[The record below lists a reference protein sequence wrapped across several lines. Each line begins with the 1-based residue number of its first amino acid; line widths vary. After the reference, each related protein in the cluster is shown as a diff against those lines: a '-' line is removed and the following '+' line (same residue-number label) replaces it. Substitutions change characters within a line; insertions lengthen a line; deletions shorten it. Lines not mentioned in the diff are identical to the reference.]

1 MKKSLG
7 YYILMAVTWPMQLFP
22 LEFHYLFSDL
32 LYFLIYRVARYRRG
46 VVSENLR
53 KSFPEKSEKELAL
66 IEKDF
71 YHGFSDMLFETLYFT
86 HINIKKENER
96 LVLDN
101 FGLMK
106 RLMDEGRNVILV
118 AGHFGN
124 WEFFQLFHE
133 ALPQCNYFVYK
144 RLESNTFDQFYKK
157 LRSRAAI
164 PLEMKETIKTLFA
177 DVKNGNQYAAYFIS
191 DQRPVR
197 SEINYW
203 LTFMNQDTPVMLGT
217 EKIARRTDVAV
228 IYVEISRIKRG
239 YHQLR
244 FELIA
249 DNAAKTDEY
258 FVTNA
263 FYQKLENSVRQHP
276 DQYFWTHKRWKFS
289 KDEFSERHK

>member
-1 MKKSLG
+1 
-7 YYILMAVTWPMQLFP
+7 MQLFT
-22 LEFHYLFSDL
+22 LEFYYLFSDL
-32 LYFLIYRVARYRRG
+32 LYFLIYRVARYRRK

-53 KSFPEKSEKELAL
+53 KSFPEKSEKELAK
-66 IEKDF
+66 IEVDF

-86 HINIKKENER
+86 HINLKKQRKR

-101 FGLMK
+101 FELMSK
-106 RLMDEGRNVILV
+106 LLDEGRNVILV

-124 WEFFQLFHE
+124 WEFFQLFQE
-133 ALPQCNYFVYK
+133 QLPECNYFVYK
-144 RLESNTFDQFYKK
+144 RLGSNTFDQFYKK

-217 EKIARRTDVAV
+217 EKIASRTDAAV
-228 IYVEISRIKRG
+228 IYVEMSRIKRG

-244 FELIA
+244 FELIT
-249 DNAAKTDEY
+249 DNAAKTNDH
-258 FVTNA
+258 FVTDT
-263 FYQKLENSVRQHP
+263 FYKKLESSIRQHP

-289 KDEFSERHK
+289 KAEFSERHK

>member
-1 MKKSLG
+1 
-7 YYILMAVTWPMQLFP
+7 MQLFP

-217 EKIARRTDVAV
+217 EKIARRTDAAV
-228 IYVEISRIKRG
+228 IYVEMSRIKRG
-239 YHQLR
+239 HHQLR

-249 DNAAKTDEY
+249 ENAAKTDEY

-276 DQYFWTHKRWKFS
+276 DQYFWTHKR
-289 KDEFSERHK
+289 